1 MERCP
6 FEQLPIQPVQPDMKL
21 QKVAWPIVFLVTGLV
36 CWLAVPSVPKAPIAT
51 KASPA
56 PQRRISFALNDVW
69 AKRYKNVS
77 NFASTIR
84 VENDATAAPG
94 LDDSHLA
101 ASQNDSYHPYFMQ
114 VNDTPQISIW
124 IGVSE

>member
-1 MERCP
+1 MGL
-6 FEQLPIQPVQPDMKL
+6 EQLPIQPVQPDMKS
-21 QKVAWPIVFLVTGLV
+21 QKVVWPIVFLVTSLI
-36 CWLAVPSVPKAPIAT
+36 CWLAVLPVPKAPIAT

-56 PQRRISFALNDVW
+56 PQRRISFALNEVW
-69 AKRYKNVS
+69 AKRYNNVS
-77 NFASTIR
+77 NFARTIR
-84 VENDATAAPG
+84 VKNDATTAQG

-124 IGVSE
+124 IDVSE